1 METTEIQE
9 AADSA
14 EPPRDASEAVAP
26 SEEVGETIGG
36 AERVVQPPGDSAPLP
51 GLPDVEPVEEEL
63 SPEEEALREGEK
75 NRLRLVKALRK
86 RLRNDKDAV
95 VVVTGERGIGKS
107 VCSWVLSKEI
117 DKNAKIDKNV
127 LFDPQVSKLKDIIYG
142 FPKFSATSVD
152 ELIRIGY
159 RRNWFKQG
167 NKLLVE
173 LYNLCR
179 YQNQASILCIPNFND
194 IDSDLQD
201 LVTFWVFVV
210 NRGVCV
216 VFRSDKNPFTSD
228 KWHMR
233 DNEKLLRDEF
243 KGKPLHYFTDSEFIR
258 ALERVP
264 NFVCWFTF
272 PDFTLEEKAAY
283 KQLKVPYEV
292 REDEKVVAT
301 KAVRERIKKVEA
313 GLSEAI
319 IALYEEG
326 YSLEKIERTTG
337 VARQRI
343 GAMLKETKGGSFKVL
358 TKNVKQK
365 MKHLEMPV

>member
-1 METTEIQE
+1 MVEIQGTQSN
-9 AADSA
+9 ASA
-14 EPPRDASEAVAP
+14 IESPV
-26 SEEVGETIGG
+26 EEVGENAVHQQLG
-36 AERVVQPPGDSAPLP
+36 ADSLVTPPPCDAAPLP
-51 GLPDVEPVEEEL
+51 DLPAEPEEEL
-63 SPEEEALREGEK
+63 TAEEEALRDGEK
-75 NRLRLVKALRK
+75 NRLRLVKAIRK

-95 VVVTGERGIGKS
+95 VIVTGERGIGKS
-107 VCSWVLSKEI
+107 VCAWKLVKEI
-117 DKNAKIDKNV
+117 NPSSVIDRNV
-127 LFDPQVSKLKDIIYG
+127 LFDPQVTKLKDIIYG
-142 FPKFSATSVD
+142 FPKYSATSVD

-201 LVTFWVFVV
+201 LVTFWIFVV

-216 VFRSDKNPFTSD
+216 VFRSDKNPFTAD

-272 PDFTLEEKAAY
+272 NDFTSEEKAFY
-283 KQLKVPYEV
+283 NKLRVPYEMKD
-292 REDEKVVAT
+292 DEKVVAT
-301 KAVRERIKKVEA
+301 KAVRERIKKVEL

-319 IALYEEG
+319 LALHAEG
-326 YSLEKIERTTG
+326 YSLEKIEGLTG

-343 GAMLKETKGGSFKVL
+343 GSMLKESKGGSFKVL
-358 TKNVKQK
+358 TKGVRQK